1 MRPLVFALVVALLG
15 TAAAALAAAAQETVT
30 VTLAEQSG
38 SGQSGTAVLTAVGNQ
53 TRVTL
58 RLSNPPAGIPQPAH
72 IHPGTCANLDPRP
85 QYPLNNVVDGSS
97 ETVVDVPLADLLTGT
112 FAINVHKSGQEI
124 AVYVACGDIPAR
136 AQLAPATGQP
146 RAGTAPLAL
155 IGVLATLALVSAGA
169 GFALRRVRA

>member
-1 MRPLVFALVVALLG
+1 MRQLALALVLALLG
-15 TAAAALAAAAQETVT
+15 TAAAALAAFAQETVT

-38 SGQSGTAVLTAVGNQ
+38 SGQSGTAVLTAVGTQ
-53 TRVTL
+53 TRVTIQ
-58 RLSNPPAGIPQPAH
+58 LSNPPAGTPQPAH

-85 QYPLNNVVDGSS
+85 QYPLNNVVDGRS
-97 ETVVDVPLADLLTGT
+97 ETVVDVPLADLLTGN

-146 RAGTAPLAL
+146 RAGTASLAL
-155 IGVLATLALVSAGA
+155 IGVLVALALLSTGA
-169 GFALRRVRA
+169 GVVLRRGRA